1 MLFSLKQSQLK
12 RAVGFNSRLIWTKS
26 SLKTVLTM
34 SNTEVTIKGRI
45 WNNTRRRTKK
55 RNRKLGHGED
65 GANNLIEA
73 KIAEEGKEWE
83 EERATIKS
91 IKKLTTTSMAS
102 NQNRLPMSINTKWA
116 EGAIITKVIEEL
128 EVASKGVVV
137 VEAIISNTVG
147 RRSNFKEN
155 SDLEVVV
162 VATRMP
168 FVEEAHLCNRIFL
181 CGHNNGI
188 SLHRSQTISR
198 TIESVK

>member
-1 MLFSLKQSQLK
+1 
-12 RAVGFNSRLIWTKS
+12 
-26 SLKTVLTM
+26 M

-65 GANNLIEA
+65 GGNNLIEA
-73 KIAEEGKEWE
+73 KIAEEGEEWE

-102 NQNRLPMSINTKWA
+102 NQNRLPMSINIKWA
-116 EGAIITKVIEEL
+116 EGAIITKVNGEL

-137 VEAIISNTVG
+137 VEAIISNTMG
-147 RRSNFKEN
+147 KRNNFKEN
-155 SDLEVVV
+155 LDLEVVV
-162 VATRMP
+162 VAMQMP
-168 FVEEAHLCNRIFL
+168 FVEEAHLCDRIFR
-181 CGHNNGI
+181 CGNNNGI